1 MTESQNSIANKLLLL
16 LLLLLLLISQSIKHV
31 SVILEG
37 GATFGPVVESY
48 W

>member
-1 MTESQNSIANKLLLL
+1 MTESQNSIANKL